1 MLEVSNINIGYD
13 GAQVIWDVSLSVG
26 KGEIVVLV
34 GANGAGKTTIL
45 KTIMGMLHPTSGSI
59 TFEGKRIDGV
69 ATRMIISR
77 GISLVPEGRRVFP
90 YMTVRENL
98 ELGAYIQ
105 TEKARVEKTMEWV
118 FSLFPR
124 LKERQSQLA
133 GTFSGGEQQMLVLG
147 RALMSRPQFLMV
159 DEPSLGLAPTVVE
172 TVFGVIKK
180 LHEEGTTILLVE
192 QNVRKSLEIGQ
203 RGYVL
208 ETGRIVLSGDSGT
221 LSADKK
227 VRKAY
232 LGI

>member
-1 MLEVSNINIGYD
+1 MLEVSNISVRYD

-26 KGEIVVLV
+26 KGEIVALV

-98 ELGAYIQ
+98 ELGAYIEKQ
-105 TEKARVEKTMEWV
+105 KARVEKTMEWV
-118 FSLFPR
+118 FGLFPR
-124 LKERQSQLA
+124 LRERQSQLA
-133 GTFSGGEQQMLVLG
+133 GTFSGGEQQMLVVG
-147 RALMSRPQFLMV
+147 RALMSKPQFLIV

-172 TVFGVIKK
+172 TVFGVIKM

-192 QNVRKSLEIGQ
+192 QNVRKSLEISQ

-208 ETGRIVLSGDSGT
+208 ETGRIVLSGESSS
-221 LSADKK
+221 LFANKK
-227 VRKAY
+227 VKKAY